1 MEPRVRFANFH
12 PRNSFRPSVREQS
25 SRSDIVPRLSRCRQ
39 TSSSRW
45 WAESRER
52 SPSWSTLSLSF
63 PRETFLVYFALIT
76 VGQLHSLNGRRVT
89 RTRIAQVG
97 HRGAAVCTVNR
108 LPIGRKRAC
117 ALCAL
122 CACLR
127 KRTEER
133 RNVRARCSTWPMQRS
148 GVPRRERRRNF
159 ADWPLP
165 CPSYLTCPRRI
176 HARFESPAGMVAARF
191 RPLESLESF
200 ARSQRGPRIA
210 RVDKFPPF
218 TLGFVHVLAH
228 FPLLPPPQSERQ
240 FEPRSP
246 AGGET
251 WGKTWS
257 RECVNRARA
266 ALDGL
271 SPFRRSHDNHGRA
284 HYRRKSPHRRCW
296 IGVIVLLSLRYLT
309 FAAYLIKRAL
319 GGARCR
325 QLSSPNGARAHWAS
339 TRASRGIAIA
349 AFRKLNLFLF
359 TSDDLH
365 KVHGHPL
372 NAGTDWSNDKQP
384 RPYALYERQLPPCV
398 HPRAQARNV
407 HAL

>member
-1 MEPRVRFANFH
+1 
-12 PRNSFRPSVREQS
+12 
-25 SRSDIVPRLSRCRQ
+25 
-39 TSSSRW
+39 
-45 WAESRER
+45 
-52 SPSWSTLSLSF
+52 
-63 PRETFLVYFALIT
+63 VYFALIT

-228 FPLLPPPQSERQ
+228 FPLLPPP
-240 FEPRSP
+240 SP
-246 AGGET
+246 SG
-251 WGKTWS
+251 
-257 RECVNRARA
+257 N
-266 ALDGL
+266 L
-271 SPFRRSHDNHGRA
+271 SH
-284 HYRRKSPHRRCW
+284 
-296 IGVIVLLSLRYLT
+296 VLLLEE
-309 FAAYLIKRAL
+309 KR
-319 GGARCR
+319 GGKHD
-325 QLSSPNGARAHWAS
+325 P
-339 TRASRGIAIA
+339 
-349 AFRKLNLFLF
+349 
-359 TSDDLH
+359 
-365 KVHGHPL
+365 V
-372 NAGTDWSNDKQP
+372 NA
-384 RPYALYERQLPPCV
+384 
-398 HPRAQARNV
+398 
-407 HAL
+407 